1 MIQAEFAEKTYE
13 WPLYNQLE
21 RAQPFVYTPSQVL
34 EKTVGFD
41 AATYATNLVL
51 WQTLGY
57 STPPPGAVLTGIAWP
72 AGWGPRNPKLEF
84 PDVRLNLFL
93 QAKRPVYYER
103 RPKTI
108 KKLDGIGVP
117 LWAFRVTQHQ
127 QKLLEVLSATTQG
140 TAHVAYASAV
150 FHTNAALFA
159 HMKQGT
165 IVENSTFPSVMA
177 LQGHDAWYYWSPGAT
192 GAANPNPENVEEA
205 PLLNRIRTLARE
217 ARRYERGDLSWLDV
231 TAREVIEAAQ
241 SSDGSLDAVGAH
253 FFDDLRTLDRLADQF
268 ELRPSLRAY
277 AQIGLFTTR
286 FDLQWLV
293 VTGVA

>member
-1 MIQAEFAEKTYE
+1 VIPAEFAEKTYE

-21 RAQPFVYTPSQVL
+21 RAQPFVYTPGQVM

-41 AATYATNLVL
+41 AGMYVTNMVL

-57 STPPPGAVLTGIAWP
+57 STPPPGTLLTGITWP
-72 AGWGPRNPKLEF
+72 AGWGPRNPKREF

-108 KKLDGIGVP
+108 KNLGGVGVP
-117 LWAFRVTQHQ
+117 LWAFRVTKHQ

-140 TAHVAYASAV
+140 TAHVAYASAA

-177 LQGHDAWYYWSPGAT
+177 LQDHEAWYYWSPGAT
-192 GAANPNPENVEEA
+192 GAANPNPENIEEA
-205 PLLNRIRTLARE
+205 PLLGRIRTLARE
-217 ARRYERGDLSWLDV
+217 GRRYEPGDLSWLDL
-231 TAREVIEAAQ
+231 TARNIIEAAR
-241 SSDGSLDAVGAH
+241 SSEGALDAVGAH
-253 FFDDLRTLDRLADQF
+253 FFDDLQTLNRLADQV
-268 ELRPSLRAY
+268 ELGPSLRAY

-293 VTGVA
+293 ITGAA

>member
-1 MIQAEFAEKTYE
+1 LILAEFAEKTYE
-13 WPLYNQLE
+13 QPLYNQLE
-21 RAQPFVYTPSQVL
+21 RAQPFVYAPSQVL

-41 AATYATNLVL
+41 AGMYATNIVL

-57 STPPPGAVLTGIAWP
+57 STPLPGTVLTGISWP

-108 KKLDGIGVP
+108 KNLGGVGVP
-117 LWAFRVTQHQ
+117 LWAFQVTPHQ
-127 QKLLEVLSATTQG
+127 QKLLEVLSSTTQG

-150 FHTNAALFA
+150 FHTNSALFA

-177 LQGHDAWYYWSPGAT
+177 LRGHDAWYYWSPGAT
-192 GAANPNPENVEEA
+192 GAANPNPENIEEA
-205 PLLNRIRTLARE
+205 PLLGRIRVLARE

-241 SSDGSLDAVGAH
+241 SSEGSLDAVGAH
-253 FFDDLRTLDRLADQF
+253 FFNDLQTLNRLADQF

-293 VTGVA
+293 VASGS